1 MKLEPHNLIKE
12 KSAEG
17 CSVIHQSVLV
27 RLLEMVIGNFGQSE
41 ELCCVIAVIRHG
53 DRTPK
58 QKVKLR
64 VTEEK
69 LLDLMLKYNGG
80 RPRAETKLKT
90 AIQLQDLL
98 DATRLLV
105 HCLPSESL
113 RRSVVPQSVRRVS
126 CRPRNARFTI
136 RTAAKQIAF
145 DQHSRAAL
153 QAGIDKLTDA
163 VGLTLGPR
171 GRNAVL
177 DEFGNPKVVNDGEI
191 SDEI

>member
-1 MKLEPHNLIKE
+1 MP
-12 KSAEG
+12 
-17 CSVIHQSVLV
+17 
-27 RLLEMVIGNFGQSE
+27 LLRSPS
-41 ELCCVIAVIRHG
+41 G

-80 RPRAETKLKT
+80 RPRAE
-90 AIQLQDLL
+90 
-98 DATRLLV
+98 
-105 HCLPSESL
+105 ESL

-126 CRPRNARFTI
+126 CRPRNVRFTI
-136 RTAAKQIAF
+136 RAAAKQIAF

-153 QAGIDKLTDA
+153 QARIDKLTDA

-171 GRNAVL
+171 GRNVVL

-191 SDEI
+191 SDGI